1 MLKKSCLTLLLCVL
15 GQICVQAQ
23 VKFGATVKLKNGDA
37 AAGIIIKNSSGET
50 LAITDNNGN
59 FTIPLTQLIFGYQG
73 NRKIFGYRL
82 PKDWSAQIDRV
93 IYEGTGLDILPQ
105 IDIQSREDY
114 TPFIDEIR
122 PRDLRLNPTTGG
134 IEAIIKTLGA
144 NSNSEL
150 SSQYSVRGG
159 NYDENLVY
167 VNDIEIY
174 RPQLISSGQQE
185 GLSFI
190 NPDLVKTLKFSA
202 GGFDAQYGD
211 KMSSVLDV
219 EYIQPTDFSVTATAG
234 LLLNSFSVEGKSKK
248 TSAILGVRHFSNS
261 LLTGSLDLQGTY
273 RMNFADVQ
281 TLISRKLWRRWKV
294 EFLGNLAL
302 NRYNLTPES
311 RRTEFGTVSQAYQLD
326 VGMAGAEQMNYD
338 YAMGA
343 LTLKFNPEAGK
354 EFKWIFSATGTSEQ
368 ELFDVEGAYQ
378 LSLLDRDMGSKT
390 YGKPLK
396 TLGFGYF
403 LDHGRNRL
411 QSRILNFSHIGTF
424 TKPNKSKILK
434 YGFRINHERIQDRY
448 KEWRY
453 NDSAGYNIPPFG
465 FASDSLIL
473 DDQVSSRNSLESFR
487 IQGFLQ
493 NKFRLD
499 RDRNMW
505 LNAGL
510 RGQWWQVNNEFFI
523 TPRLQFSFEP
533 NRKYNKNVADSLKKT
548 DKTIK
553 LAAGGYFQQGFFR
566 ELRDLSGLLNRQLQA
581 QQAWHIVAGTDR
593 FITLWSRKFKFTTE
607 AYYKFLDR
615 LVPYLYDNIRVRYY
629 AENSG
634 SGYAWGIDNR
644 INGEF
649 IKGLESWFTLS
660 VLQTRERITY
670 QNSLGETLQS
680 EWLRRPTDRRVNF
693 AAMLQDQ
700 LPGNPKFRL
709 NLNMIVGTGMPYFLD
724 GISRYATKPNTI
736 PPYRRLDIGFSKV
749 ILSRT
754 DKNRPTNRVMKN
766 LQESWISVEI
776 FNILGIN
783 NVISY
788 NWVKDIENNV
798 YGVPEYLTGRR
809 LNVRLRVEF

>member
-1 MLKKSCLTLLLCVL
+1 MLLLCIL
-15 GQICVQAQ
+15 GQLHAQ
-23 VKFGATVKLKNGDA
+23 QKPMFGATVRLKNDDPA
-37 AAGIIIKNSSGET
+37 VGITIKNSNGET
-50 LAITDNNGN
+50 LAVTNNNGD
-59 FTIPLTQLIFGYQG
+59 FIIPVTNLIFGYQG

-82 PKDWSAQIDRV
+82 PKDWSAQLEWV

-105 IDIQSREDY
+105 IEISGREEY
-114 TPFIDEIR
+114 NPFLDEIR
-122 PRDLRLNPTTGG
+122 PRDLRMNPTTGG

-219 EYIQPTDFSVTATAG
+219 EYIQPTSFSVSATAG
-234 LLLNSFSVEGKSKK
+234 LLLNSFSVEGKTRK
-248 TSAILGVRHFSNS
+248 TSAVLGVRHFSNS
-261 LLTGSLDLQGTY
+261 LLTGSLDLQGAY

-302 NRYNLTPES
+302 NRYKLTPES

-343 LTLKFNPEAGK
+343 LTFKFNPEAGK
-354 EFKWIFSATGTSEQ
+354 EFKWILGATGTSEQ

-390 YGKPLK
+390 YGKSLK

-424 TKPNKSKILK
+424 TRPKKSNILK
-434 YGFRINHERIQDRY
+434 YGIRLNHERIGDRY

-453 NDSAGYNIPPFG
+453 NDSAMYNIPPFG
-465 FASDSLIL
+465 FATDSIIL
-473 DDQVSSRNSLESFR
+473 DDQVSSRNKLESFR
-487 IQGFLQ
+487 LQGFLQ
-493 NKFRLD
+493 NKFSLD
-499 RDRNMW
+499 KQNNMW
-505 LNAGL
+505 LSLGL
-510 RGQWWQVNNEFFI
+510 RGHWWQANNEFFA
-523 TPRLQFSFEP
+523 TPRVQFSWEP
-533 NRKYNKNVADSLKKT
+533 NKKYNALVPDSLKK
-548 DKTIK
+548 KEKIIK

-566 ELRDLSGLLNRQLQA
+566 ELRDFSGVLNRQLKA
-581 QQAWHIVAGTDR
+581 QRAWHLVAGTDR
-593 FITLWSRKFKFTTE
+593 FLNMWSRKFKFTTE
-607 AYYKFLDR
+607 AYYKYLDR

-629 AENSG
+629 AQNS
-634 SGYAWGIDNR
+634 SEGYAWGVDNR

-660 VLQTRERITY
+660 VLQTRERINY
-670 QNSLGETLQS
+670 LNNSGELVQS
-680 EWLRRPTDRRVNF
+680 GWLRRPTDRRVNF

-700 LPGNPKFRL
+700 LPGNPNFRL
-709 NLNMIVGTGMPYFLD
+709 NLNMIIGTGMPYFLN
-724 GISRYATKPNTI
+724 GQGRYAERPNTI

-749 ILSRT
+749 LLNRN
-754 DKNRPTNRVMKN
+754 DKDRPKTGMFKK

-809 LNVRLRVEF
+809 LNMRLRAEF

>member
-1 MLKKSCLTLLLCVL
+1 VLKKSCLVLLFCII
-15 GQICVQAQ
+15 GQLHAQ
-23 VKFGATVKLKNGDA
+23 QQSMFWAKVKLKNGDPA
-37 AAGIIIKNSSGET
+37 VGITIKNSSGET
-50 LAITDNNGN
+50 LALTDNNGD
-59 FTIPLTQLIFGYQG
+59 FIIPVTNLIFGYQG

-82 PKDWSAQIDRV
+82 QKDWAAQLERV
-93 IYEGTGLDILPQ
+93 IYEGTGLDFLPQ
-105 IDIQSREDY
+105 IDIQSREEY
-114 TPFIDEIR
+114 TPFLDEIR
-122 PRDLRLNPTTGG
+122 PRDLRMNPTTGG

-144 NSNSEL
+144 NSSSEL

-174 RPQLISSGQQE
+174 RPQLISNGQQE

-219 EYIQPTDFSVTATAG
+219 EYVQPTSFSVNATAG
-234 LLLNSFSVEGKSKK
+234 LLLNSFSVEGKTKK
-248 TSAILGVRHFSNS
+248 TSAVLGVRHFSNS
-261 LLTGSLDLQGTY
+261 LLTGSLDLQGAY

-281 TLISRKLWRRWKV
+281 TLISRKLWRRWKI

-354 EFKWIFSATGTSEQ
+354 EFKWILSATGTSEQ

-411 QSRILNFSHIGTF
+411 QSRILNFSHIGTL
-424 TKPNKSKILK
+424 TKPDKRNIFK
-434 YGFRINHERIQDRY
+434 YGIRINQERIEDRY

-453 NDSAGYNIPPFG
+453 NDSAMYNIPPFG
-465 FASDSLIL
+465 FASDSIIL
-473 DDQVSSRNSLESFR
+473 DDQVSARNMLESFR
-487 IQGFLQ
+487 VQGFVQ

-499 RDRNMW
+499 KQRNMW
-505 LNAGL
+505 LNVGL
-510 RGQWWQVNNEFFI
+510 RGQWWQVNEELFV
-523 TPRLQFSFEP
+523 TPRVQFSWEP
-533 NRKYNKNVADSLKKT
+533 NKKKNAYLPDSLKKK
-548 DKTIK
+548 DLVVK

-566 ELRDLSGLLNRQLQA
+566 ELRGFNGNLNRQLQA
-581 QQAWHIVAGTDR
+581 QQAWHLVAGTDR
-593 FITLWSRKFKFTTE
+593 FINMWRRKFKFTTE
-607 AYYKFLDR
+607 AYYKQLDR

-629 AENSG
+629 AENS
-634 SGYAWGIDNR
+634 STGYAWGIDNR

-660 VLQTRERITY
+660 VLQTREKISYTNNSGERI
-670 QNSLGETLQS
+670 QS

-700 LPGNPKFRL
+700 LPGNPTFRL
-709 NLNMIVGTGMPYFLD
+709 NLNMIIGTGMPYFLD
-724 GISRYATKPNTI
+724 GAGRYASKPNII
-736 PPYRRLDIGFSKV
+736 PPYRRLDMGFSKV
-749 ILSRT
+749 LLGRN
-754 DKNRPTNRVMKN
+754 DKNRPIASMLKN
-766 LQESWISVEI
+766 LQETWISVEI

-809 LNVRLRVEF
+809 LNIRLRVEF

>member
-1 MLKKSCLTLLLCVL
+1 
-15 GQICVQAQ
+15 
-23 VKFGATVKLKNGDA
+23 
-37 AAGIIIKNSSGET
+37 
-50 LAITDNNGN
+50 ITDNSGK
-59 FTIPLTQLIFGYQG
+59 FIIPVTNLIFGYQG
-73 NRKIFGYRL
+73 TRKIFGYQL
-82 PKDWSAQIDRV
+82 PKDWQAQLERV
-93 IYEGTGLDILPQ
+93 IFEGTGMDILPQ
-105 IDIQSREDY
+105 IDITNREEY
-114 TPFIDEIR
+114 TPFLDEIR
-122 PRDLRLNPTTGG
+122 PRDLRMNPTTGG
-134 IEAIIKTLGA
+134 IESIIKTLGA

-219 EYIQPTDFSVTATAG
+219 EYIQPTAFSVSATAG
-234 LLLNSFSVEGKSKK
+234 LLLNSFSVEGKTKR
-248 TSAILGVRHFSNS
+248 TSAVLGVRHFSNS
-261 LLTGSLDLQGTY
+261 LLTGSLDLQGAY

-281 TLISRKLWRRWKV
+281 TLLSRKLWRRWKV

-343 LTLKFNPEAGK
+343 LTFKFNPEAGK
-354 EFKWIFSATGTSEQ
+354 EFKWILSATGTSEQ

-424 TKPNKSKILK
+424 TKPDKRNIFR
-434 YGFRINHERIQDRY
+434 YGIRLNHERIADRY

-453 NDSAGYNIPPFG
+453 NDSAMYNIPPFG
-465 FASDSLIL
+465 FATDSIIL
-473 DDQVSSRNSLESFR
+473 DDQVSSRNTLESFR
-487 IQGFLQ
+487 LQGFLQ

-499 RDRNMW
+499 KQRNMW
-505 LNAGL
+505 LNLGL
-510 RGQWWQVNNEFFI
+510 RSHWWQVNNEIFV
-523 TPRLQFSFEP
+523 TPRIQFSWEP
-533 NRKYNKNVADSLKKT
+533 NKKHNAFLPDSLKKK
-548 DKTIK
+548 DKIIK
-553 LAAGGYFQQGFFR
+553 LAAGGYYQQGFFR
-566 ELRDLSGLLNRQLQA
+566 ELRNFSGVLNQQLKA
-581 QQAWHIVAGTDR
+581 QRAWHMVAGTDR
-593 FITLWSRKFKFTTE
+593 FVSMWNRKFKFSTE
-607 AYYKFLDR
+607 AYYKHLDR
-615 LVPYLYDNIRVRYY
+615 LIPYLFDNIRVRYY
-629 AENSG
+629 AENS
-634 SGYAWGIDNR
+634 SEGYAWGVDNR

-660 VLQTRERITY
+660 VLQTREKINY
-670 QNSLGETLQS
+670 LNDNGDLVQS
-680 EWLRRPTDRRVNF
+680 GWLRRPTDRRVNF

-700 LPGNPKFRL
+700 LPGNPNFRL
-709 NLNMIVGTGMPYFLD
+709 NLNMIIGTGMPYFLS
-724 GISRYATKPNTI
+724 GQGRYAEKPNTI

-749 ILSRT
+749 LLSRN
-754 DKNRPTNRVMKN
+754 DKNRPPYGMLKK

-809 LNVRLRVEF
+809 LNIKIRAEF